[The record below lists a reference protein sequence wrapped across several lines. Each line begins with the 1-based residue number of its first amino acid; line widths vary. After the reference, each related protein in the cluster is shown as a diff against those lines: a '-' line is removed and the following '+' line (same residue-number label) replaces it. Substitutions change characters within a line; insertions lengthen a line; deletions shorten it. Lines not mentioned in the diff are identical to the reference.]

1 MASVNSLVLCVA
13 YTLFLVFGGLI
24 FKFLEYEVVDRVH
37 ITEPPEWTRL
47 KDLAL
52 QEDPPADEDQLL
64 SLAPWL
70 PRACSALSSSTVNA
84 LVTRGSQAEAVME
97 VEAACPHLHYE
108 NVTQEVVYAW
118 SFIDALYFSMT
129 VTTTIGYGHL
139 TPKSSWSRIVCIL
152 YSLVGIPLTGMLLAW
167 TSNFFGDKLLQLF
180 KSRLSDER
188 QQSHTFIAAATVI
201 YITLGFVVFIFL
213 PAALLSSLEG
223 WSYLTA
229 VYYSYIT
236 LTTIGFG
243 DYVTGNDF
251 KGTNLYVYQIG
262 VIMWIIVGLG
272 YWVMVANF
280 ITKALASKRLTT
292 SMKRRAEEMKK
303 LMQQVGIKNHDPAFL
318 RQHSKATINLMLQL
332 SNVLAVHDKG
342 NGGTEDMEEIV
353 SGTPDT
359 ATTGP
364 SSPSASSP
372 TLSPGGIPGI
382 SALFGAGLSHNTP
395 LSHLMGPLRREDH
408 GEKKNTEEYTEVTV
422 RYKS

>member
-1 MASVNSLVLCVA
+1 MRVQVQVIASTCWEPQ
-13 YTLFLVFGGLI
+13 GHEGL
-24 FKFLEYEVVDRVH
+24 
-37 ITEPPEWTRL
+37 
-47 KDLAL
+47 
-52 QEDPPADEDQLL
+52 
-64 SLAPWL
+64 
-70 PRACSALSSSTVNA
+70 
-84 LVTRGSQAEAVME
+84 AEAVME

-139 TPKSSWSRIVCIL
+139 TPSGSWSRIVCIL

-180 KSRLSDER
+180 KSRLSDEK
-188 QQSHTFIAAATVI
+188 QHSHTFIAAATVI

-213 PAALLSSLEG
+213 PSALFSSLEG

-243 DYVTGNDF
+243 DY
-251 KGTNLYVYQIG
+251 IG
-262 VIMWIIVGLG
+262 VILWIMVGLG

-280 ITKALASKRLTT
+280 ITKALKSKRLTA

-303 LMQQVGIKNHDPAFL
+303 LMQQVGVKNHDPAFL
-318 RQHSKATINLMLQL
+318 RQHSKATVNLMLQL
-332 SNVLAVHDKG
+332 SNVLAVQDMG
-342 NGGTEDMEEIV
+342 NDEAAEMEGT
-353 SGTPDT
+353 SDT
-359 ATTGP
+359 TDTVTTGP

-372 TLSPGGIPGI
+372 TFSPGGIPGI
-382 SALFGAGLSHNTP
+382 SSLFGAGLSHNTP
-395 LSHLMGPLRREDH
+395 LSHLMGPLRREFNLNNSMLP
-408 GEKKNTEEYTEVTV
+408 GT
-422 RYKS
+422 YKSASEYSIDVMDEKVSDHCSASKETLPISNKKKVSP

>member
-1 MASVNSLVLCVA
+1 MASVNSLVLCIV

-24 FKFLEYEVVDRVH
+24 FKFLEYEVEDKVH

-70 PRACSALSSSTVNA
+70 PRACPELSAATVNA

-139 TPKSSWSRIVCIL
+139 TPSGSWSRIVCIL

-180 KSRLSDER
+180 KSRLSDEK
-188 QQSHTFIAAATVI
+188 QHSHTFIAAATVI

-213 PAALLSSLEG
+213 PSALFSSLEG

-243 DYVTGNDF
+243 DYVTGNELEGS
-251 KGTNLYVYQIG
+251 KLYAYQIG
-262 VIMWIIVGLG
+262 VILWIMVGLG

-280 ITKALASKRLTT
+280 ITKALKSKRLTA

-303 LMQQVGIKNHDPAFL
+303 LMQQVGVKNHDPAFL
-318 RQHSKATINLMLQL
+318 RQHSKATVNLMLQL
-332 SNVLAVHDKG
+332 SNVLAVQDMG
-342 NGGTEDMEEIV
+342 NDEAAEMEGT
-353 SGTPDT
+353 SDT
-359 ATTGP
+359 TDTVTTGP
-364 SSPSASSP
+364 SSPSAYSP

-382 SALFGAGLSHNTP
+382 SSLFGAGLSHNTP

-422 RYKS
+422 SLI